1 MVGNEKRVEIVLVAV
16 ERLVAAGERH
26 VYGILT
32 VFQPALFQY
41 DMLAAPFGT
50 PLLAVHCHHT
60 AILSVGSLKIELQVV
75 AAFLIRKLDDGR
87 ACHLFFPRSGNP
99 ELQVVTQIADCRPPL
114 LGELLAHSRFYLHG
128 TCHHRTEQ
136 RHTCNDKFFHRIP
149 FCIQTSFA
157 KASVTSA

>member
-1 MVGNEKRVEIVLVAV
+1 MIAERTFLRHDFGIGHGGRRHIGGDDPGLGGKHGEVEHGLEVRLVETWEYRTGMVGNEKRVEIVLVAV

-60 AILSVGSLKIELQVV
+60 AILSVGSL
-75 AAFLIRKLDDGR
+75 
-87 ACHLFFPRSGNP
+87 
-99 ELQVVTQIADCRPPL
+99 
-114 LGELLAHSRFYLHG
+114 
-128 TCHHRTEQ
+128 
-136 RHTCNDKFFHRIP
+136 
-149 FCIQTSFA
+149 
-157 KASVTSA
+157 